1 MRGRPVKNNLSK
13 CICRI
18 HKPQDCRMGGDNLE
32 LCQAM
37 GDFDV
42 VLKKISSLL
51 FRKLSCVKRST

>member
-1 MRGRPVKNNLSK
+1 
-13 CICRI
+13 
-18 HKPQDCRMGGDNLE
+18 MGEDNLE

-42 VLKKISSLL
+42 VLKKISSRL